1 MAHELI
7 ARSFKSG
14 NSVALR
20 LPKALGIE
28 PGEDLVIVPLAN
40 GGMSI
45 WKKSDTRKVFL
56 SLFGSVSPGFMA
68 EGRDDID
75 QMAYDWQSSDDHPAA
90 A

>member
-75 QMAYDWQSSDDHPAA
+75 QTAYDWQSSDDHPAA